1 MNNEQKIC
9 KRLLCGLFETI
20 TGCFLTGI
28 ISCCQRLCC
37 PEGICIIN
45 KPITIHLKRDS
56 YGNEWDEFKILYSF
70 KRSYLRTKKCY
81 DHTILSNILAYKQ
94 FTIRAL
100 LVFCFNGEC
109 NDQLQFF
116 CPLIKLQVKPN
127 IIFLLLQFLYLSVIC
142 HQRKPT

>member
-1 MNNEQKIC
+1 MEMNGMNSKSYIAS
-9 KRLLCGLFETI
+9 KGL
-20 TGCFLTGI
+20 
-28 ISCCQRLCC
+28 
-37 PEGICIIN
+37 
-45 KPITIHLKRDS
+45 
-56 YGNEWDEFKILYSF
+56 ILER
-70 KRSYLRTKKCY
+70 KNY